1 MILLALYRIL
11 SYIPLRIV
19 SPFKLKDLAPG
30 KVDVWFHM
38 ASLGEVLAA
47 KKLVELFLE
56 KGYRV
61 LVTCFTQTGFN
72 KALELWK
79 EKATIL
85 RFPWDSYFHVKRI
98 LRVLRPEAFIVLE
111 TELWPNTLYLIGKNK
126 IPAFLVNARISEK
139 NFEKS
144 RKFKSLYKE
153 ILKPFVTIFAQTEE
167 DAYRFEALGAQKNK
181 IKVVGNIK
189 IDSASGEGKHFSKE
203 ELGISKD
210 EFVIIF
216 ASLREKEEDFALRI
230 VQDLSNVD
238 GLRFVFAPRH
248 LDRVEALSRE
258 LENLRIPF
266 SLWTMKRQGDSKV
279 LILNTLGELRKLYP
293 IADLVLLGG
302 TFAPYGGHNILEVAI
317 SGAPALVGPF
327 HSSIKNEVRFL
338 AESNAVILCQD
349 KEKVRDKILEI
360 MKMREELKNIGERA
374 KNEVKARQGIS
385 EKIFKEILVHLKKA

>member
-216 ASLREKEEDFALRI
+216 ASLREKEEEFALSM
-230 VQDLSNVD
+230 LKGLGEVD
-238 GLRFVFAPRH
+238 RLKFIIAPRH
-248 LDRVEALSRE
+248 LDRVETLSRR

-266 SLWTMKRQGDSKV
+266 NLWTEEKRGNSKV

-293 IADLVLLGG
+293 VADLVMVGG

-327 HSSIKNEVRFL
+327 HSNIKNEVRFL
-338 AESNAVILCQD
+338 AENNAVILCQD
-349 KEKVRDKILEI
+349 PENVRDKLIEI
-360 MKMREELKNIGERA
+360 MKMREELRNIGKRA
-374 KNEVKARQGIS
+374 KDAVKARQGIS
-385 EKIFKEILVHLKKA
+385 EKIFKEILVHLKEA